1 MISLDNTKKLVRRVL
16 NHTSKEAQVIIT
28 GGKSQLA
35 RIGKNEVYQNI
46 LGKEYSVKVQVAD
59 GKKVGNSSCN
69 RFDGDQLK
77 QTVER
82 AELISSHQ
90 DNDPN
95 WPGFYSSNESIID
108 QKFYSQKTVDAC
120 FEDKLS
126 KLAEI
131 FDDAKSRGVEIA
143 GAFSH
148 GDQMKAIGNSKN
160 CFHYHAHTDASF
172 TFSIMTPKGGTG
184 WAEFHSHELEDINP
198 VRLYEIALEKALA
211 SESPEAITEGEYT
224 VILEPPAV
232 ASLMRFLGYLGFG
245 GMSFIE
251 GRSYFSN
258 KQGQKLFNEKISIT
272 DNAFH
277 SESFGCPFDLEGQ
290 KRNCVE
296 LMNKGVFV
304 QPVLDTVT
312 AKKLGGTFSSTGHAL
327 AYPSASGPLPLN
339 LALSPG
345 DSDVETMI
353 RETKRGILVTRFFYD
368 NVIDPGKLSLTGMT
382 RDGTF
387 LIKDGKVV
395 NGLKNLRYNETIPQ
409 IFNNVVSLSKQTWSL
424 RGMGRTSVPA
434 MKVDGFKFNGVGE

>member
-1 MISLDNTKKLVRRVL
+1 MNKSPEPASHESESNDEPKRSGLSRWFPWLVLGALLSFIVL
-16 NHTSKEAQVIIT
+16 PN
-28 GGKSQLA
+28 L
-35 RIGKNEVYQNI
+35 
-46 LGKEYSVKVQVAD
+46 LPGKEIEEIK
-59 GKKVGNSSCN
+59 
-69 RFDGDQLK
+69 
-77 QTVER
+77 
-82 AELISSHQ
+82 
-90 DNDPN
+90 
-95 WPGFYSSNESIID
+95 
-108 QKFYSQKTVDAC
+108 
-120 FEDKLS
+120 S
-126 KLAEI
+126 K
-131 FDDAKSRGVEIA
+131 GVEIA

-148 GDQMKAIGNSKN
+148 GDQMKALGNTKD
-160 CFHYHAHTDASF
+160 CFHYHVHTEASF

-184 WAEFHSHELEDINP
+184 WAEFHSHKLEDIDP
-198 VRLYEIALEKALA
+198 DRLYEIALQKALA
-211 SESPEAITEGEYT
+211 SESPEIIPEGEYT

-232 ASLMRFLGYLGFG
+232 ASLLRFLGYLGFG
-245 GMSFIE
+245 GMPFVE

-258 KQGQKLFNEKISIT
+258 KQGQKLFNEKISIN

-290 KRNCVE
+290 KRSRVE
-296 LMNKGVFV
+296 LMNEGVFI
-304 QPVLDTVT
+304 QPVLDTVS
-312 AKKLGGTFSSTGHAL
+312 AQKLGGNFSSTGHAL
-327 AYPSASGPLPLN
+327 AYPSTSGPLPLN

-387 LIKDGKVV
+387 LIEDGKIV

-409 IFNNVVSLSKQTWSL
+409 IFNKVVSLSKQTWSL